1 MRKFY
6 LGTIVL
12 LGLVQL
18 TMAKGGDE
26 KLKNLKKL
34 PGTEENEA
42 AKNEAQGED
51 EPFKPSVN
59 VGAIVH
65 MFASAQQSGFGVGS
79 TTYDNGSDGWNTGFS
94 LYRARIL
101 VGGQLSKNGSFFM
114 ETELPSIVGTL
125 KNDST
130 KNIKVAQI
138 ILDAQY
144 EHQLGGGHMV
154 VAGKQLVSHNRN
166 GLQGA
171 ASLMANDFTFFQY
184 PYNLFEGQP
193 LENNFGR
200 DLGVNLRG
208 FFLDDKLEYRLGVF
222 TGRRAF
228 DSGKTTPRLVGR
240 VAYNFFDAE
249 KDYYYAGT
257 KLGSG
262 KTAALAI
269 GADVQGTYYNIGG
282 DFFLDM
288 PAGEAGSITLNTA
301 FTYMTGGTDHENDY
315 SFAAM
320 IPTQTVE
327 FLELG
332 YYFKSA
338 KIQPWI
344 RYERQ
349 NMSSKPEQIG
359 GFAST
364 SDFDDFNSTTIF
376 GGGINYFYNGYGSNL
391 RLSYTSST
399 RKGGNTDTGIV
410 EDGTYGQVWLQLQFF
425 VF

>member
-6 LGTIVL
+6 LGFLVWI
-12 LGLVQL
+12 GLIQL
-18 TMAKGGDE
+18 TTARETDK
-26 KLKNLKKL
+26 KLKYQREVPK
-34 PGTEENEA
+34 TEEELKTEA
-42 AKNEAQGED
+42 KAD
-51 EPFKPSVN
+51 ETPFKPSVN

-65 MFASAQQSGFGVGS
+65 MYASAQQSGFGVGA
-79 TTYDNGSDGWNTGFS
+79 TTYNNGSDGWGTGFS
-94 LYRARIL
+94 LYRARVL
-101 VGGQLSKNGSFFM
+101 VGGQLSEKGSFFM
-114 ETELPSIVGTL
+114 ETELPTIVGGL

-208 FFLDDKLEYRLGVF
+208 FFLDDKLEYRFGLF

-228 DSGKTTPRLVGR
+228 ASGKTTPRIVGR
-240 VAYNFFDAE
+240 LAYNFFDAE

-257 KLGSG
+257 KLGAG

-269 GADVQGTYYNIGG
+269 GVDAQGTYYNIGG

-288 PAGEAGSITLNTA
+288 PAGEAGSITLNSA
-301 FTYMTGGTDHENDY
+301 FTYMTGGTDLENDY

-320 IPTQTVE
+320 IPAQTVE

-332 YYFKSA
+332 YYFKSS
-338 KIQPWI
+338 KVQPWI

-349 NMSSKPEQIG
+349 NMSSEPEQIG
-359 GFAST
+359 DFAST
-364 SDFDDFNSTTIF
+364 STFDDFNSTTIL

-399 RKGGNTDTGIV
+399 RKGINTDTGET
-410 EDGTYGQVWLQLQFF
+410 EDGTYGQIWLQLQFF